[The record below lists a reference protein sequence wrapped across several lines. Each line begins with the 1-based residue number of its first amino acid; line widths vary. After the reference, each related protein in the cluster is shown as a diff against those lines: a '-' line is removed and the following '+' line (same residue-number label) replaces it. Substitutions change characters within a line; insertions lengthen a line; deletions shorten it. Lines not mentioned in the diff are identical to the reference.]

1 MNTEFTFWISAI
13 FLTFFLGEILIFLA
27 DKETLTKRAVI
38 ISPFIKKIV
47 GVIPEPMEKMEPI
60 TLLLF
65 FIYKFFLFGELIG
78 GIVVLIFLDLP
89 LMEFG
94 IYLLEAVV
102 PFFLT
107 VVYIYFPLIIF
118 VKNTHVKKK
127 ENGDYGLQ
135 EAKTISLRKNR
146 IIKKVNL
153 LKKKVGESKGTVV
166 ILPFYLGADMEGKIL
181 DRGGKAHMHMAYDR
195 PYYVY
200 GGDYYT
206 LAHELVKL
214 DYQVV
219 RMQGTAKSGI
229 NATVEDFAEELKGIL
244 TLMGINGN
252 KILLFGHGIYAVPLA
267 IKVAEIVRPDG
278 LALIG
283 GSIEAY
289 LESLRQFCQSR
300 GNFSEQISGSYLGLE
315 KYNKEE
321 LQSSLKTYSGKLLR
335 IRAKKSIF
343 LNGNQTEEG
352 LEAWDINTDR
362 RLIELDM
369 AEHMAVCYGSLNTEG
384 IFAVV
389 DSLERPGLYP
399 ELMESIK
406 VWLEEE

>member
-1 MNTEFTFWISAI
+1 MNTEFTFWIGAI

-38 ISPFIKKIV
+38 ISSFIKKIV

-60 TLLLF
+60 TLFLF

-166 ILPFYLGADMEGKIL
+166 ILPFYLGADMEGKMI
-181 DRGGKAHMHMAYDR
+181 DREGKPYMNTAYDR
-195 PYYVY
+195 PHYFY

-214 DYQVV
+214 DYQVI

-229 NATVEDFAEELKGIL
+229 NATVEGLAEELKGIL
-244 TLMGINGN
+244 ALMGINGN
-252 KILLFGHGIYAVPLA
+252 KILLFGHGIFTVPLA
-267 IKVAEIVRPDG
+267 VKVAEIVRPDR

-283 GSIEAY
+283 GNIEGY
-289 LESLRQFCQSR
+289 LESIERYNQSK
-300 GNFSEQISGSYLGLE
+300 GYFSEQTSDGYFGLE

-335 IRAKKSIF
+335 IRAKKSVF

-369 AEHMAVCYGSLNTEG
+369 AEHMAVCHGSLNTEG
-384 IFAVV
+384 VFAVV
-389 DSLERPGLYP
+389 DTLERPGLYP
-399 ELMESIK
+399 GLMESIK
-406 VWLEEE
+406 AWLEEE